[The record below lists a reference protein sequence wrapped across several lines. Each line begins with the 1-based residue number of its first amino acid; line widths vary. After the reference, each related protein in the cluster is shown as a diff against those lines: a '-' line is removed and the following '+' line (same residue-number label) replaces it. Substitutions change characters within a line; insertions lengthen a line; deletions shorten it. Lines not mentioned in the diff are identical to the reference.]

1 MIVNTV
7 HCPVKPA
14 AMQYHPLGDG
24 TAEVWLRKNIRQTTV
39 EAETGGEENLEYTYE
54 EVYFRTTATQAE
66 IEGNQDSYW
75 ETGQGWE
82 PEVPLTPE
90 QKIEKLQLELNQA
103 NADLAQAKTDNDM
116 AIAELTMVMAAMM
129 GGA

>member
-1 MIVNTV
+1 MIVSTV
-7 HCPVKPA
+7 HCPVKPE
-14 AMQYHPLGDG
+14 AMQYHLLGSG
-24 TAEVWLRKNIRQTTV
+24 IAEVWIRKNIRQTTV